1 MDDHTAF
8 TQTPEYKTFGEYL
21 ATHVMTAITAMSHV
35 RAPFPAEAPAALSAP
50 ITELL
55 SVDLAADVDSAAFD
69 AQVAEFMTKGKEQAA
84 GVVALA
90 GGWVVE
96 ERDVDGAKGR
106 GYEVAIGWESLE
118 AHMAFRETQAY
129 RDLVPPVMTFA
140 KARRMHHVKFTKYE
154 K

>member
-21 ATHVMTAITAMSHV
+21 ATHMMTAITAMSHV
-35 RAPFPAEAPAALSAP
+35 REPFQAEAPAALSAP

-55 SVDLAADVDSAAFD
+55 SVDLAGDVDSAAFD
-69 AQVAEFMTKGKEQAA
+69 ERVAAFTATLKEQAA
-84 GVVALA
+84 GLLALA

-96 ERDVDGAKGR
+96 ERDVDGQKGR

-118 AHMAFRETQAY
+118 AHMAFRETQAF
-129 RDLVPPVMTFA
+129 RDSVPPLIAFA
-140 KARRMHHVKFTKYE
+140 KGRRVHHVKFTKYE